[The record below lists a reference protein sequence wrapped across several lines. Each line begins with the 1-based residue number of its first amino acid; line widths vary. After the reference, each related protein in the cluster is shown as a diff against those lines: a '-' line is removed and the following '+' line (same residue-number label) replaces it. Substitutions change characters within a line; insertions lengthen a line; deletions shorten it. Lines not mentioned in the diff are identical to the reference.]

1 MYSEYHQIARSRQA
15 DLVREAQLAYL
26 AAQARAGRP
35 RLSLSE
41 KVRALAAS
49 IPHVTRARAK
59 RAALGPAHL
68 SP

>member
-1 MYSEYHQIARSRQA
+1 MYTEYHQIARSREA
-15 DLVREAQLAYL
+15 DLVREAQLAHL

-59 RAALGPAHL
+59 RTALRPAHL
-68 SP
+68 SR